1 MNTVFEFLNLMQL
14 SNMQQQ
20 LPSWEV
26 YLGGM
31 AVESFAVIRRCHT
44 GSDIFERL
52 LPKKHP
58 ITGAL
63 QKKAEGHWTLL
74 LNSTCLQ
81 ELCLVQQLCEHFV

>member
-1 MNTVFEFLNLMQL
+1 MQL
-14 SNMQQQ
+14 LNMQQQ

-26 YLGGM
+26 HLGGK
-31 AVESFAVIRRCHT
+31 AVESAVIRRCHT

-63 QKKAEGHWTLL
+63 QKKVQGHWTLL

-81 ELCLVQQLCEHFV
+81 ELSLVQ